1 MMTQTPVALANPAP
15 LIEVR
20 NLQKYFQLPGGWL
33 TRQHRYVHAV
43 EDVSFV
49 VPRGDA
55 LGLVGES
62 GCGKTTL
69 GRLILRLLDPTAGE
83 IVFDGQPIANL
94 SKAALRPLRPKMQVV
109 FQNPLQSLSPRMRV
123 FDVVAEPLRTHGI
136 VTGSALRRRV
146 AELVEQVGLGA
157 QHLDRFPH
165 EISGG
170 QCQRVAIARAL
181 ALEPQLLVLD
191 EPTSALD
198 VSVQAQILN
207 LLADLRRRLGLTYLF
222 ISHDLSV
229 VEYIS
234 DRIAVMYLG
243 KIVEIGPS
251 ERVFAAPRHPY
262 TRALLNAVPAPDV
275 GARRELTVLEGN
287 VPSPAN
293 PPSGC
298 RFHTRC
304 PLAFA
309 RCYQQEPMLKAGD
322 DPSWLVA
329 CHLYEDRN
337 ETP

>member
-1 MMTQTPVALANPAP
+1 MSQLTAQPAQPVP
-15 LIEVR
+15 LVEVR
-20 NLQKYFQLPGGWL
+20 NVQKHFQLPGGWL
-33 TRQHRYVHAV
+33 TRQRRFVHAV
-43 EDVSFV
+43 DDVSFV
-49 VPRGDA
+49 VQRGEA

-69 GRLILRLLDPTAGE
+69 GRLVLRLLDPTAGE
-83 IVFDGQPIANL
+83 IIFDGQPIGAI
-94 SKAALRPLRPKMQVV
+94 SKAELRPLRPRMQVV
-109 FQNPLQSLSPRMRV
+109 FQNPLQSLSPRLRV
-123 FDVVAEPLRTHGI
+123 FDIVAEPLRTHGRLAPGELRTR
-136 VTGSALRRRV
+136 VVAL
-146 AELVEQVGLGA
+146 LEQVGLGA

-207 LLADLRRRLGLTYLF
+207 LLADLRSRLGLTYLF

-243 KIVEIGPS
+243 QIVEIGPS
-251 ERVFAAPRHPY
+251 AGIFAAPRHPY
-262 TRALLNAVPAPDV
+262 TQALLNAVPAPEV
-275 GARRELTVLEGN
+275 IAQRELVVLEGN

-293 PPSGC
+293 PPTGC

-304 PLAFA
+304 PLAFDLCRTHA
-309 RCYQQEPMLKAGD
+309 PVLKADGE
-322 DPSWLVA
+322 PAWQVA
-329 CHLYEDRN
+329 CHLYPDRN
-337 ETP
+337 ENP